1 MTAAAVAYIRVSTSD
16 QHTSGLGEAAQ
27 ESAVRACAARLGLT
41 LQEPIYRDVM
51 TGTDKKALENR
62 EGLMGAIAALK
73 RGSVLLVAKL
83 DRISRGDIVA
93 AAMVE
98 RLVLKKGARILSV
111 GGEGTGD
118 DDPSSVLMRRICQG
132 FAEYEAALI
141 SMRTKAALRAKRA
154 RGERA
159 GSTPFGFAVADE
171 ESGRLEPI
179 PAQQATLA
187 AMRGWREAGL
197 SYQDIARELNEQG
210 YDPQRG
216 RKWWPSS
223 VRAVL
228 ATAGKAEAKT

>member
-1 MTAAAVAYIRVSTSD
+1 MIPRAVAYIRVSTSD
-16 QHTSGLGEAAQ
+16 QHTSGLGESAQ
-27 ESAVRACAARLGLT
+27 ESAIRACAARLGLT
-41 LQEPIYRDVM
+41 LQEPVYRDII
-51 TGTDKKALENR
+51 TGTGKKTLEDR
-62 EGLMGAIAALK
+62 EGLMAAIGTLQ

-83 DRISRGDIVA
+83 DRISRGDVVA

-141 SMRTKAALRAKRA
+141 SMRTRAALRAKRA

-171 ESGRLEPI
+171 ETGRLEPI
-179 PAQQATLA
+179 PMQQTTLTIMRVWRSEGMSYA
-187 AMRGWREAGL
+187 A
-197 SYQDIARELNEQG
+197 IARSLNEMG
-210 YDPQRG
+210 YNPQKG
-216 RKWWPSS
+216 RRWWPSS

-228 ATAGKAEAKT
+228 ATAGKAEAKA